1 MGEIVNLR
9 RARKERAR
17 TQASEQAQINRAAF
31 RRTKTERATSAAF
44 SELEARR
51 IDGHK
56 RELTEDVSKNKNEP

>member
-17 TQASEQAQINRAAF
+17 TQASELAQINRAAF
-31 RRTKTERATSAAF
+31 GRTKTERATSAAL

-51 IDGHK
+51 IEGHK
-56 RELTEDVSKNKNEP
+56 RELTEDMPKNSNEP